1 MTETLTERRRRLL
14 RDEMARIAVDLFA
27 TRGFDAVTVDDIAE
41 AVGTSQRTFFRYF
54 ASKDAIV
61 LDLARRID
69 QRLLDALDARPA
81 SEGAVTALRNAYC
94 STSHV
99 EPANRERTMQLA
111 KVLARSPELRA
122 RAHGEHVNDSQE
134 LLARLAKRMGVP
146 TTDRRVRV
154 LATAVTAVVSVEF
167 NRWADGGGRGD
178 PSDAIAAALDVLE
191 TGLREL
197 DSMRPTRSHR

>member
-14 RDEMARIAVDLFA
+14 RDEIGRIAVDLFA
-27 TRGFDAVTVDDIAE
+27 TRGFDEVTVDDIAE

-54 ASKDAIV
+54 PTKDAIV
-61 LDLARRID
+61 LDLAWRID

-99 EPANRERTMQLA
+99 EPADRARTVQLA
-111 KVLARSPELRA
+111 KVLARTPELRA
-122 RAHGEHVNDSQE
+122 KAHGEHVDDSRE
-134 LLARLAKRMGVP
+134 LLSRLAKRMGVA

-167 NRWADGGGRGD
+167 HRWADGGGRGD
-178 PSDAIAAALDVLE
+178 PSETIAAALDILE
-191 TGLREL
+191 TGLHDL
-197 DSMRPTRSHR
+197 DDLRPTRRAR